1 MQSLTECLELYSC
14 FIFERKDVSKL
25 PLPDRFFWKESL
37 KNTSLKLNMELNM
50 AWNQPGNSG
59 HDCDPW
65 GSRNNKGG
73 YEQGLPD
80 LDDIVRKLS
89 RKMGGFGKKRGG
101 GNSGK
106 SSHYIGLA
114 MAVTVVIWIGSG
126 FYTIKEAERGVV
138 LRFGKFDHLVQPGLN
153 WKPTFMDIVTTVNV
167 ESVRELVASGVML
180 TSDENVVRVEMNVQ
194 YRVTDPKR
202 YLFSVI
208 NADDS
213 LRQATDSALRGV
225 IGKYTMDRILTE
237 GRTVVRSDTQRVLE
251 ETIQPYNMGI
261 TLLDVNFQAARPP
274 EEVKAA
280 FDDAIAARENEQQ
293 YIREAEAYA
302 NEVQPRAN
310 GQAQRILE
318 EGRAYKARTVLE
330 AQGEVQR
337 FAKVLPEY
345 KAALEITRERLYIDA
360 MERVLSNT
368 HKILINDKHRNNL
381 MILPLNQMLHNS
393 PDSNIKKGSD
403 VRNLLRPLASG
414 SASVA
419 VVHPTD
425 APGDNANGTVME
437 QRRANAQRGNTTREG
452 KE

>member
-1 MQSLTECLELYSC
+1 
-14 FIFERKDVSKL
+14 
-25 PLPDRFFWKESL
+25 
-37 KNTSLKLNMELNM
+37 M
-50 AWNQPGNSG
+50 AWNQPGNNG
-59 HDCDPW
+59 QDRDPW
-65 GSRNNKGG
+65 GRSSNNRGNSGGNNNKGG
-73 YEQGLPD
+73 REKGALD
-80 LDDIVRKLS
+80 LDDIFRKLS
-89 RKMGGFGKKRGG
+89 RKLGGLCNKGG
-101 GNSGK
+101 CTGTVAPGRNG
-106 SSHYIGLA
+106 HYIGLA
-114 MAVTVVIWIGSG
+114 VAAIVVIWAGSG

-153 WKPTFMDIVTTVNV
+153 WKPTSIDTVTAVNV
-167 ESVRELVASGVML
+167 ESVRELAASGVML

-194 YRVTDPKR
+194 YRVTDPER
-202 YLFSVI
+202 YLFSVTH
-208 NADDS
+208 ADDS

-225 IGKYTMDRILTE
+225 VGKYTMDRILTE

-293 YIREAEAYA
+293 YIREAEAYS

-345 KAALEITRERLYIDA
+345 KAAPEITRERLYIDT

-368 HKILINDKHRNNL
+368 RKILVNDKGSNNL
-381 MILPLNQMLHNS
+381 MVLPLDQILRNAPAGNAKPHS
-393 PDSNIKKGSD
+393 GSD
-403 VRNLLRPLASG
+403 APNLLRLPAAGVGGNAS
-414 SASVA
+414 
-419 VVHPTD
+419 
-425 APGDNANGTVME
+425 GTVMD
-437 QRRANAQRGNTTREG
+437 QRRANTQRDDTTREG
-452 KE
+452 RE

>member
-1 MQSLTECLELYSC
+1 
-14 FIFERKDVSKL
+14 
-25 PLPDRFFWKESL
+25 
-37 KNTSLKLNMELNM
+37 M
-50 AWNQPGNSG
+50 AWNQPGNNG
-59 HDCDPW
+59 HDRDPW
-65 GSRNNKGG
+65 GSSNNNSGNSGGNNNKGG
-73 YEQGLPD
+73 REQGPPD
-80 LDDIVRKLS
+80 LDDIFRKLS
-89 RKMGGFGKKRGG
+89 KKIGGFGG
-101 GNSGK
+101 GNRNPDNTGGSNRGAGR
-106 SSHYIGLA
+106 SSRIFALA
-114 MAVTVVIWIGSG
+114 AAAVVVIWAGSG

-138 LRFGKFDHLVQPGLN
+138 VRFGKFDHLVQPGLN
-153 WKPTFMDIVTTVNV
+153 WKPTFIDNVRAVNV
-167 ESVRELVASGVML
+167 ESVRELAASGVML

-194 YRVTDPKR
+194 YRVTDPER
-202 YLFSVI
+202 YLFSVT

-293 YIREAEAYA
+293 YIREAEAYS

-345 KAALEITRERLYIDA
+345 KAAPQITRERLYIDA
-360 MERVLSNT
+360 MERVLSHT
-368 HKILINDKHRNNL
+368 RKILVNDKSGGNL
-381 MILPLNQMLHNS
+381 MVLPLEQML
-393 PDSNIKKGSD
+393 
-403 VRNLLRPLASG
+403 RNAPAGGERQDNSG
-414 SASVA
+414 SSLMRLPAPSGSSSAS
-419 VVHPTD
+419 
-425 APGDNANGTVME
+425 NATRNSNNSIMD
-437 QRRANAQRGNTTREG
+437 QRKANAQREDTTRVGRE
-452 KE
+452 